1 MNRFS
6 FIQSAFDKRL
16 FIIFF
21 NLSNTAK
28 PFDGLSDDVLGGL
41 INATH
46 FCRLT
51 RDPKGFNGKNI
62 NLLPD
67 KMPLADQ
74 RISDSTRN
82 VIDSD
87 LLKYG
92 LNRQCGFFL
101 PAGHYGIDIIIP
113 VCMKNG
119 GYTFISVQV
128 KADNAN
134 FTVDVH
140 KMQARLNFVQC
151 PRCEKFCKL

>member
-1 MNRFS
+1 MKGFLLNWNCLNRSNPTKS
-6 FIQSAFDKRL
+6 FD
-16 FIIFF
+16 
-21 NLSNTAK
+21 
-28 PFDGLSDDVLGGL
+28 DLSDNVLGGL

-46 FCRLT
+46 FCRLK
-51 RDPKGFNGKNI
+51 RNSKGFKVKNI
-62 NLLPD
+62 NILPV
-67 KMPLADQ
+67 KMPSADQ

-92 LNRQCGFFL
+92 LKRQCGFFL
-101 PAGHYGIDIIIP
+101 PADHYGIALIIP